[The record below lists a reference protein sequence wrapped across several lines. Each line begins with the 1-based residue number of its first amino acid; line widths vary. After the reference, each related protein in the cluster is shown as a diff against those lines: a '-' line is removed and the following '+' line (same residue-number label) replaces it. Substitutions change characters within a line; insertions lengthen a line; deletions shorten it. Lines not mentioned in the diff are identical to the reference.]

1 MAYREEREALR
12 ARLEELERENAQLR
26 GRLAALGTPK
36 SSAHPLL
43 GGALELAHEATI
55 DRELSAEERARVEAI
70 ATEHLGRGHRGVR
83 DSRMRW
89 TRVRGSPRRIDLFVS
104 TRDGRTRIR
113 FFERTHPLAG
123 ALFGGLGG
131 GVGGGGLAFAVVI
144 GILTSPLA
152 AVGLGVAWLGL
163 VYVIVRERFGAIV
176 RRQDL
181 ELAALLAEI
190 ESSLAVP
197 TPGVSARVRVVE
209 EELAPKRDDDEEH
222 EVLEGPELARSGG
235 VSERRGRP

>member
-1 MAYREEREALR
+1 VAYREEREALR
-12 ARLEELERENAQLR
+12 GRLDELERENAQLR

-36 SSAHPLL
+36 SSPHPLL
-43 GGALELAHEATI
+43 GGALELAHELTI
-55 DRELSAEERARVEAI
+55 DRELSAEELERIEAI
-70 ATEHLGRGHRGVR
+70 ASERLGRGHRGVR
-83 DSRMRW
+83 GSRTRW

-104 TRDGRTRIR
+104 SRDGRTRIR
-113 FFERTHPLAG
+113 FFERTHALAG

-144 GILTSPLA
+144 GILASPLGA
-152 AVGLGVAWLGL
+152 LGLGVAWLGL

-190 ESSLAVP
+190 ESSLAMP
-197 TPGVSARVRVVE
+197 TPGVSARVRVE
-209 EELAPKRDDDEEH
+209 EPEETSDEPAHEEDDD
-222 EVLEGPELARSGG
+222 LTK
-235 VSERRGRP
+235 RRAPSVTVNEP